1 MEFNPIKLRTKVTKE
16 LSEPNITIPA
26 GSNGKLLDVIIEN
39 GKVSFLL
46 DFTELGVFEWYETS
60 ELEEKF

>member
-1 MEFNPIKLRTKVTKE
+1 MEFKTKVEKK

-26 GSNGKLLDVIIEN
+26 GSTGKLLDVIIEN

-46 DFTELGVFEWYETS
+46 DFTDSGTFEWYEAT
-60 ELEEKF
+60 ELEDKF

>member
-1 MEFNPIKLRTKVTKE
+1 MEFKTKVERK

-26 GSNGKLLDVIIEN
+26 GSTGKLLDVIIEN

-46 DFTELGVFEWYETS
+46 DFAEFGTFEWYGTD
-60 ELEEKF
+60 ELEDKF